1 MTSLWGPLGWMTLHS
16 ISLLYPEVPSEADRK
31 ILKRYMD
38 LFRDTITC
46 PHCHQHFKI
55 IFTNYMNAHPEWANS
70 RFDFFMFVVRSHNT
84 VNKRLN
90 KPKPDTVKA
99 CLDSYAANTRNTTGL
114 GYRSSYINYL
124 LRNYGREMSGEGFMR
139 AAEVR
144 ELKKI
149 TEEYWNR
156 KSDESTKTFNMDANV
171 LEFIDENSSTRQ
183 IMRPGGTL
191 AEVASNSLS
200 ISLKGGRFQL
210 KR

>member
-16 ISLLYPEVPSEADRK
+16 ISLLYPEFPSDGDKK
-31 ILKRYMD
+31 ILKRYME
-38 LFRDTITC
+38 LFRDTISC

-55 IFTNYMNAHPEWANS
+55 IFTNYVNSHSGWADS
-70 RFDFFMFVVRSHNT
+70 KFDFFLFVVRSHNT

-90 KPKPDTVKA
+90 KPKPDSVKA
-99 CLDSYAANTRNTTGL
+99 CLDSYSANTRNTTGL
-114 GYRSSYINYL
+114 GYRMAYINYL

-156 KSDESTKTFNMDANV
+156 KSDESTKTFNMDADV

-191 AEVASNSLS
+191 AEVASNSFG
-200 ISLKGGRFQL
+200 ISFKGGRFQL
-210 KR
+210 RQ

>member
-1 MTSLWGPLGWMTLHS
+1 
-16 ISLLYPEVPSEADRK
+16 
-31 ILKRYMD
+31 
-38 LFRDTITC
+38 
-46 PHCHQHFKI
+46 
-55 IFTNYMNAHPEWANS
+55 
-70 RFDFFMFVVRSHNT
+70 MFVVRSHNT